1 MTNENTTPEII
12 KDIEMAL
19 KDISTVYSVGFWR
32 DKCRHLLADCQAL
45 MEENQ
50 RLQSELYK
58 VKYLDSILEADRD
71 NWISDYVELQQQ
83 LHITKWRESKMVE
96 ALRWYADLK
105 HHGHAPGRIEI
116 LHDQGQRA
124 RDTLKELGYGKSDAE

>member
-1 MTNENTTPEII
+1 MGNENTTPEKM

-32 DKCRHLLADCQAL
+32 EKCRRLFADRQAL
-45 MEENQ
+45 MKENQ
-50 RLQSELYK
+50 RLQSELEEYTK
-58 VKYLDSILEADRD
+58 A
-71 NWISDYVELQQQ
+71 NWAAQG
-83 LHITKWRESKMVE
+83 REEKLVE

-124 RDTLKELGYGKSDAE
+124 RDTLKELGIE

>member
-1 MTNENTTPEII
+1 MAVEDQVRRWTAMVNKNTSTEKI

-19 KDISTVYSVGFWR
+19 KDISTIYSAAFWR
-32 DKCRHLLADCQAL
+32 DKCRRLLSDRLAL

-50 RLQSELYK
+50 RLQSELEEYTK
-58 VKYLDSILEADRD
+58 ANWEA
-71 NWISDYVELQQQ
+71 QG
-83 LHITKWRESKMVE
+83 REAKLAE